1 MSNFRLNKWI
11 VVIVVFSF
19 SVFSFIIT
27 LNIMP
32 NNYLSLIVSSL
43 GVFASIFHYAEI
55 KASRWMIQ
63 IWTIAQFFMI
73 YAKHKGNPKYADII
87 YDVTQGLRFKVDISF
102 LFAERAYFFGI
113 NIFAILLYVIFFKLL
128 IPAKSNI
135 PN

>member
-1 MSNFRLNKWI
+1 TSFHVLEFTVNILFLTVAVFRDTY
-11 VVIVVFSF
+11 S
-19 SVFSFIIT
+19 
-27 LNIMP
+27 
-32 NNYLSLIVSSL
+32 
-43 GVFASIFHYAEI
+43 
-55 KASRWMIQ
+55 WMIQ